1 VSMPTDLLLANER
14 ARAREKWAS
23 GWSSEWWWTK
33 KKRKGQCCSGGGF
46 SGAESKWQPREC
58 KRVYIRPI
66 GVRHLILSCRHL
78 QQLRRL
84 HTYDHTRSM
93 LVCKMVIMGT

>member
-1 VSMPTDLLLANER
+1 
-14 ARAREKWAS
+14 
-23 GWSSEWWWTK
+23 
-33 KKRKGQCCSGGGF
+33 
-46 SGAESKWQPREC
+46 
-58 KRVYIRPI
+58 
-66 GVRHLILSCRHL
+66 VRHLILSCRHL